1 MKMVHDARMAFR
13 QQLERDREGNQRLIT
28 EARNGR
34 PVPADILRDAERR
47 LDECEKLL
55 AAA

>member
-1 MKMVHDARMAFR
+1 MEKDALNVFR
-13 QQLERDREGNQRLIT
+13 QQLERDREGNERLIA

-34 PVPADILRDAERR
+34 QVPADILRDAERR